1 MIYPKFIKKDSK
13 IAFIAPSLGA
23 FIEPYHTRVKNAKN
37 VLEEKGYKV
46 ECGPNTFGSNKALS
60 ATKEE
65 CGNEINHYFN
75 DKTTDAIISVGGGE
89 LMYEV
94 MNHVDFDILKNNPK
108 WFMGFSDNTNLSF
121 LLTTHCDI
129 ASIYGPCAAAF
140 GVTPWEKSTID
151 AHNLLT
157 GENLELSSYD
167 FYEKESLRTEEN
179 LFARLNLTEP
189 SIKTKIPNTDFQMRG
204 RLLGGCL
211 DILTLFLGTK
221 YDKVKDFADK
231 YQEDGIIWFLEACD
245 LNVMSIR
252 RAFVQLDNAGWFK
265 HVKGFIIGR
274 PLNGYT
280 DIFDINRFEAVYE
293 VIKKYN
299 VPIIFDAD
307 LGHLAES
314 MPLITGSIATVTTNG
329 NDYKIKMELK

>member
-1 MIYPKFIKKDSK
+1 MIYPKFIIKDSK

-23 FIEPYHTRVKNAKN
+23 FIEPYHTRVKNAKL
-37 VLEEKGYKV
+37 VLEEKGYNV

-65 CGNEINHYFN
+65 CAAEINHYFEDN
-75 DKTTDAIISVGGGE
+75 STDAIISVGGGE

-94 MNHVDFDILKNNPK
+94 MNHVNFDILKNNPK

-157 GENLELSSYD
+157 GNTLELNSYD
-167 FYEKESLRTEEN
+167 YYEKESLRTEEN

-189 SIKTKIPNTDFQMRG
+189 SIKTKVPNIDFKISG

-221 YDKVKDFADK
+221 YDKVKEFSDK
-231 YQEDGIIWFLEACD
+231 YQDDGIIWFLESCD
-245 LNVMSIR
+245 FNVMSIR

-265 HVKGFIIGR
+265 NVKGFIIGR
-274 PLNGYT
+274 PLNGYNE
-280 DIFDINRFEAVYE
+280 IFGIDRFEAVYE

-314 MPLITGSIATVTTNG
+314 MPLITGSYATVTTSG
-329 NDYKIKMELK
+329 NKYKIQMELK